1 MIFCYCGCWT
11 LFWNVGLFCIIFNN
25 PPIFTTVLLCVCVCG
40 FKGILRIKATS
51 PGVVVIEGAE
61 TGLYLSMNEDGKP
74 YASVS
79 LMKSFWYKDMPIS
92 INMFWTGACFFPSLQ
107 SLVTD
112 ESYFLERMEENH
124 YNTYQSQKHGE
135 NWYVGIKKNGKM
147 KRGPRTHIGQKA
159 IFFLPRQVDWGL
171 EPDPV
176 SSHTITAYT
185 SL

>member
-1 MIFCYCGCWT
+1 MTEADPAAKRGPPDYKKLARLYCMNGGFH
-11 LFWNVGLFCIIFNN
+11 LRLAADG
-25 PPIFTTVLLCVCVCG
+25 TVEG
-40 FKGILRIKATS
+40 AREEDDYSILRIKATS

-74 YASVS
+74 YAS
-79 LMKSFWYKDMPIS
+79 
-92 INMFWTGACFFPSLQ
+92 

-135 NWYVGIKKNGKM
+135 NWYVGIKKNGRM

-159 IFFLPRQVDWGL
+159 IFFLPRQVDQTK
-171 EPDPV
+171 D
-176 SSHTITAYT
+176 
-185 SL
+185 